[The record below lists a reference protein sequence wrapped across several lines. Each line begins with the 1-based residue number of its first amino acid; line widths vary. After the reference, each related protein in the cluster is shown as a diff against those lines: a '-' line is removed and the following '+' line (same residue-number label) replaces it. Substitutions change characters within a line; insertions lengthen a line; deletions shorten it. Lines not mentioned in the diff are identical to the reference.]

1 MPASIAA
8 AGWPL
13 AYRSVMRVTAAR
25 LVQHGQPLQ
34 VEELELGEPG
44 EQEAILEVAYSGV
57 NPVDM
62 YGALGLV
69 APEAP
74 VPRTLGTEGAGTVD
88 GRRVMVRGYGLG
100 AIRDGLWATAAIVPR
115 GALIDVPDGVDLR
128 AAAAMGVAGVTAWR
142 TVTEVAQVRADDT
155 VLVLGA
161 KGGVGS
167 IVVSLARDIG
177 ATVVGQTGEAENH
190 DWIRAQGAD
199 YVVVADADGLADALS
214 DLRPTVVFDALSG
227 GFTGAAV
234 EVLQP
239 YGRLVLYGASA
250 GPEGLMPLRTLYR
263 KSLTILSYAGLMAS
277 DEDLAA
283 AIRQA
288 LPAVA
293 AGRMTVPVDS
303 AIPLRQAND
312 AFERIRQRSVR
323 GKLVLDTRG

>member
-1 MPASIAA
+1 
-8 AGWPL
+8 
-13 AYRSVMRVTAAR
+13 MRVTAAR

-34 VEELELGEPG
+34 LEELELGEPG
-44 EQEAILEVAYSGV
+44 EQEVILDVAYSGV

-69 APEAP
+69 APDAP
-74 VPRTLGTEGAGTVD
+74 VPRTLGTEGAGIAQ
-88 GRRVMVRGYGLG
+88 GRRVMARGYGLG
-100 AIRDGLWATAAIVPR
+100 TIRDGLWASAAIVPR

-128 AAAAMGVAGVTAWR
+128 AAAAMGIAGVTAWR
-142 TVTEVAQVRADDT
+142 TVTELAQVSADDT

-167 IVVSLARDIG
+167 IVVSLAHGIG
-177 ATVVGQTGEAENH
+177 ATVVGQTGEAENR
-190 DWIRAQGAD
+190 DWISAHGAD
-199 YVVVADADGLADALS
+199 YVVVADAGGLVDTLA
-214 DLRPTVVFDALSG
+214 DLRPTVVFDALGG
-227 GFTGAAV
+227 GFTGAAI

-250 GPEGLMPLRTLYR
+250 GPEGMVPLRTLYR
-263 KSLTILSYAGLMAS
+263 KGITILSYGGLMAS

-293 AGRMTVPVDS
+293 AGRMTVPIDA
-303 AIPLRQAND
+303 AIPLKQANE

-323 GKLVLDTRG
+323 GKLVLDAQG

>member
-1 MPASIAA
+1 
-8 AGWPL
+8 
-13 AYRSVMRVTAAR
+13 MRVTAAR

-44 EQEAILEVAYSGV
+44 DQEVILDVAYSGV

-62 YGALGLV
+62 YGAQGLV
-69 APEAP
+69 APDAP
-74 VPRTLGTEGAGTVD
+74 VPRTLGTEGAGIVE

-100 AIRDGLWATAAIVPR
+100 TIRDGLWASAAIVPR
-115 GALIDVPDGVDLR
+115 GALIAVPDGVDLR
-128 AAAAMGVAGVTAWR
+128 AAAAMGIAGVTAWR
-142 TVTEVAQVRADDT
+142 TVTEVAQVSADDT

-167 IVVSLARDIG
+167 IVLSLASGIG
-177 ATVVGQTGEAENH
+177 ATVVGQTGEAENLE
-190 DWIRAQGAD
+190 WIKAHGAD
-199 YVVVADADGLADALS
+199 YAVVTDAEGLAEALA
-214 DLRPTVVFDALSG
+214 DLRPTVVFDALGG

-234 EVLQP
+234 EALQP

-250 GPEGLMPLRTLYR
+250 GPEGLVPLRTLYR
-263 KSLTILSYAGLMAS
+263 KSITIRSYAGLMAS

-293 AGRMTVPVDS
+293 AGRMTVPIDA
-303 AIPLRQAND
+303 AIPLKQAND

-323 GKLVLDTRG
+323 GKLVLDAQS

>member
-1 MPASIAA
+1 
-8 AGWPL
+8 
-13 AYRSVMRVTAAR
+13 MRVTAAR

-44 EQEAILEVAYSGV
+44 DQEVILDVAYSGV

-69 APEAP
+69 APDAP
-74 VPRTLGTEGAGTVD
+74 VPRTLGTEGAGIVE

-100 AIRDGLWATAAIVPR
+100 TIRDGLWASAAIVPR
-115 GALIDVPDGVDLR
+115 GALIEVPDGVDLR
-128 AAAAMGVAGVTAWR
+128 AAAAMGIAGVTAWR
-142 TVTEVAQVRADDT
+142 TVTEVAQVSADDT

-167 IVVSLARDIG
+167 IVLSLASGIG
-177 ATVVGQTGEAENH
+177 ATVVGQTGEAENRE
-190 DWIRAQGAD
+190 WIKAHGAD
-199 YVVVADADGLADALS
+199 YAVVTDAEGLAEALA
-214 DLRPTVVFDALSG
+214 DLRPTVVFDALGG

-234 EVLQP
+234 EALQP

-250 GPEGLMPLRTLYR
+250 GPEGPVPLRTLYR
-263 KSLTILSYAGLMAS
+263 KSITIRSYAGLMAS

-288 LPAVA
+288 LPAVV
-293 AGRMTVPVDS
+293 AGRMTVPIDA
-303 AIPLRQAND
+303 AIPLKQAND

-323 GKLVLDTRG
+323 GKLVLDAQG